1 MAMGAN
7 ITTRIATAVTVVVG
21 VTSIVFVLI
30 HLVPGDP
37 VEVMLGEYASS
48 ADRAELRTM
57 LGLDRPLLEQWL
69 RFVGGV
75 MRFDF
80 GISFHT
86 GRPVSELLGTH
97 FAMTLLL
104 AGAALMVAIT
114 IGLPLGV
121 IAALNAGRGW
131 DTAASLLAVL
141 GMSVPNFVLGPFL
154 IIVFAVKL
162 NWLPIGG
169 ANGLAA
175 LVLPAITLG
184 VSLAALLARMV
195 RAALADVLTEPF
207 VTAARARGLT
217 EFTVI
222 VGHACRNAA
231 LPVITVIGLQLGAL
245 LGGAVITEIVFG
257 WPGLGQLAVE
267 SIHRRDY
274 PVLQGCV
281 LMISLS
287 YVFVNTLTD
296 FAYTM
301 IDPRI
306 ELD

>member
-1 MAMGAN
+1 MGAN
-7 ITTRIATAVTVVVG
+7 ITTRIATAATVVVG

-48 ADRAELRTM
+48 ADRAELRAM
-57 LGLDRPLLEQWL
+57 LGLDRPILEQWL
-69 RFVGGV
+69 RFAGGV

-104 AGAALMVAIT
+104 AGTASMVAIT

-121 IAALNAGRGW
+121 VAALNAGRGW

-141 GMSVPNFVLGPFL
+141 GMSVPNFVLGPLL

-169 ANGLAA
+169 AGGLAA

-184 VSLAALLARMV
+184 VSLAALMARMV
-195 RAALADVLTEPF
+195 RAALADVLAQPF

-222 VGHACRNAA
+222 VDHACRNAA

-287 YVFVNTLTD
+287 YVFVNSLTD

-301 IDPRI
+301 LDPRI

>member
-1 MAMGAN
+1 MGAN

-48 ADRAELRTM
+48 ADRAELRAM
-57 LGLDRPLLEQWL
+57 LGLDRPILEQWL
-69 RFVGGV
+69 RFAGGV

-104 AGAALMVAIT
+104 ASTALMVAIT

-121 IAALNAGRGW
+121 VAALNAGRGW

-141 GMSVPNFVLGPFL
+141 GMSVPNFVLGPLL

-169 ANGLAA
+169 AGGLAA

-184 VSLAALLARMV
+184 VSLAALMARMV
-195 RAALADVLTEPF
+195 RAALADVLAQPF

-222 VGHACRNAA
+222 VDHACRNAA

-287 YVFVNTLTD
+287 YVFVNSLTD

-301 IDPRI
+301 LDPRI

>member
-1 MAMGAN
+1 MAMDVN
-7 ITTRIATAVTVVVG
+7 ITTRIATAAVVVLG
-21 VTSIVFVLI
+21 VTSIVFILI
-30 HLVPGDP
+30 HMVPGDP

-48 ADRAELRTM
+48 ADRAELRTA
-57 LGLDRPLLEQWL
+57 LGLDQPLLAQWL
-69 RFVGGV
+69 HFVNGV

-80 GISFHT
+80 GNSLHT
-86 GRPVSELLGTH
+86 GRPVSELLATH
-97 FAMTLLL
+97 FAMTLAL
-104 AGAALMVAIT
+104 AGTALLVALGV
-114 IGLPLGV
+114 GLPLGV
-121 IAALNAGRGW
+121 VAALNAGRGW
-131 DTAASLLAVL
+131 DAAASLLAVL
-141 GMSVPNFVLGPFL
+141 GMSVPNFVLGPLL

-169 ANGLAA
+169 TGGPAA
-175 LVLPAITLG
+175 LILPALTLG
-184 VSLAALLARMV
+184 TSMAALLARMV
-195 RAALADVLTEPF
+195 RAALADVLAEPF

-231 LPVITVIGLQLGAL
+231 LPVITVIGLQLGTL
-245 LGGAVITEIVFG
+245 LGGAVITEIVFS

-281 LMISLS
+281 LVISLS
-287 YVFVNTLTD
+287 YVAVNTLTD
-296 FAYTM
+296 IVYA
-301 IDPRI
+301 ILDPRI